1 MSRTE
6 VVIFPHIMW
15 PMLCWQ
21 IPDRMQ
27 YLCVVSHTELTDVW
41 QITVLHKSCKP
52 CSAGKCLTGYSTSC
66 IVSHVDLTN
75 VPQITISHVLW
86 AMLSWQISDRL
97 QYLMCC
103 EPCWS
108 ESDKHVTDYSTTC
121 VVSHVMMYLKYCET
135 CRVDK
140 CLIDY
145 STSCVVR
152 HVELTNIWQITVP
165 NVMAAMLSWQT
176 SDRLQYLMYCEP
188 C

>member
-103 EPCWS
+103 EPCRA
-108 ESDKHVTDYSTTC
+108 DKHAT
-121 VVSHVMMYLKYCET
+121 
-135 CRVDK
+135 
-140 CLIDY
+140 DY
-145 STSCVVR
+145 STSCVVS
-152 HVELTNIWQITVP
+152 HVDLSLTNMWQITVLH
-165 NVMAAMLSWQT
+165 VLWAMLWCT
-176 SDRLQYLMYCEP
+176 
-188 C
+188 